1 MQFKHPEILYALFL
15 LIIPIIVHLFQLRR
29 FQKVEFTNVKFL
41 KELISQTRKSSQLK
55 KWLTLITRMLIFA
68 GIIFAFAQPY
78 FSNTDK
84 FNTQSETVIYLDNS
98 FSMQAKGANGTL
110 LNSAIQELLEVVD
123 DNETISFFTN
133 DNFYPNTTLKAIKN
147 ELIQLQYAPNQLT
160 YDAAILKG
168 KQAFSKNKDALKNF
182 ILISDFQQKKENL
195 KVVTDSMFSLKLVQL
210 QPELT
215 HNTAIDSAYISKTTH
230 ETVELTVALK
240 HQGDK
245 IENLPIS
252 VFKDTKLIAKS
263 AVTIL
268 DKATATFTLPLQNV
282 FNGKL
287 VIEDQNL
294 QYDNTLFFNL
304 DAPEHINVLAVN
316 AADDSF
322 LKKIYTSDEFVYK
335 SSAFNAL
342 DYNTIASQNLI
353 ILNEL
358 KVIPNSLITALKAF
372 TNNGGT
378 VLIIPSSD
386 NDLSSYNQIL
396 NNYNTSKF
404 SALISEEKKVTSINY
419 SHPILQQVFDEKVS
433 NFQYPKIQAFYK
445 FSSVNSASIL
455 SYENGNSFLS
465 SIDKMYVFSAALNS
479 ENSNFKNS
487 PLIVPILYNIGKQS
501 LKTSQLYYTIATKN
515 NIDISTKLVQDDI
528 LTLKNGDHSVIP
540 LQQTF
545 TNKVALTT
553 NEYPDVAGII
563 GVYNKDTRL
572 KNLSFNFNR
581 DESNLNY
588 YNLKTIEGATVNQSI
603 TTAINDIKSVTNIN
617 ELWKWFVIFALT
629 FLVIEM
635 LILKLLK

>member
-1 MQFKHPEILYALFL
+1 MQFKHPEILYVLFL

-41 KELISQTRKSSQLK
+41 KDLISQTRKSSQLK
-55 KWLTLITRMLIFA
+55 KWLTLITRMLILA
-68 GIIFAFAQPY
+68 GLIFAFAQPY
-78 FSNTDK
+78 FSNNEQ
-84 FNTQSETVIYLDNS
+84 FNTKSETVIYLDNS

-110 LNSAIQELLEVVD
+110 LNAAIQELLESVD
-123 DNETISFFTN
+123 ENETISFFTN
-133 DNFYPNTTLKAIKN
+133 DVYFPNTTLKAIKN
-147 ELIQLQYAPNQLT
+147 ELIQLQYAPSQLT
-160 YDAAILKG
+160 YDAAVLKG
-168 KQAFSKNKDALKNF
+168 KQAFSKDNQSLKHL
-182 ILISDFQQKKENL
+182 IMISDFQQKTEDFNT
-195 KVVTDSMFSLKLVQL
+195 VIDSTFSLKLVQL

-215 HNTAIDSAYISKTTH
+215 NNVAIDSAYISKKTS
-230 ETVELTVALK
+230 ENIELTVNLSN
-240 HQGDK
+240 QGSA

-252 VFKDTKLIAKS
+252 VFNDVKLIAKS
-263 AVTIL
+263 AVAIT
-268 DKATATFTLPLQNV
+268 DKSSATFTLPLQNS

-287 VIEDQNL
+287 VIEDANL
-294 QYDNTLFFNL
+294 QYDNSLFFNL
-304 DAPEHINVLAVN
+304 EQAEHINVLAIN
-316 AADDSF
+316 DADDSF
-322 LKKIYTSDEFVYK
+322 LKKIYTKDEFNYL
-335 SSAFNAL
+335 SSQFKAL
-342 DYNTIASQNLI
+342 NYNIINDQNLI

-358 KVIPNSLITALKAF
+358 KTIPNPLITALKAF

-386 NDLSSYNQIL
+386 IDLISYNQTL
-396 NNYNTSKF
+396 KNHNTSKF
-404 SALISEEKKVTSINY
+404 STLISEEKKVTSINY
-419 SHPILQQVFDEKVS
+419 SHPILQQVFDKKVS
-433 NFQYPKIQAFYK
+433 NFQYPKVQRFYK

-455 SYENGNSFLS
+455 SYENGDSFLS
-465 SIDKMYVFSAALNS
+465 SADKMYVFSAALNS
-479 ENSNFKNS
+479 ENSNFKNA

-501 LKTSQLYYTIATKN
+501 LKISQLYYTIATN
-515 NIDISTKLVQDDI
+515 NTIDISAKLAQDDI
-528 LTLKNGDHSVIP
+528 LTLKNNDHSIIP

-563 GVYNKDTRL
+563 GIYNKDTRL

-588 YNLKTIEGATVNQSI
+588 YNLKTIEGATVSNSI
-603 TTAINDIKSVTNIN
+603 ITAINDIKSATNIN